1 VSALLPSLL
10 LFAAMLVLMALRV
23 PMWLA
28 MFLPGA
34 AGYIALSGFAPLLAF
49 LKGMAFARFSIYD
62 LSVIPLFLLMGNLAT
77 QGGLSAALFRAATAF
92 VGHWRGG
99 LAQGATCA
107 MVAAVLASAAFG
119 AVCGSSVATA
129 ATIAQVALPEM
140 RRYRYDAGF
149 AVATLAAGGTLG
161 ILIPPSV
168 VLVLYAIVAEQN
180 IAKLFAAALL
190 PGILAALLYCTAIAL
205 FMRLRPLL
213 GPPEARVPWP
223 ARLRTLRGVAP
234 VVVIF
239 GCVLGGIYGGVFT
252 ATEGA
257 AVGVV
262 LTALAGALRGA
273 LGRAA
278 LKAALLATAEMT
290 GVIFLIFLGADMLN
304 AALALTQAPAHAAQL
319 VAALDWPPLAVL
331 AAVLLFYIVLG
342 GVMDE
347 LSMLLLTLPVM
358 FPAVMQLDL
367 FGLPLESKAVWFGV
381 LLLTVVNIGLIAPPI
396 GLNVVVVSALA
407 RDVTLRQAYRYVT
420 PFLLADVLRLTL
432 LLLVP
437 ALSLTLLRFVG

>member
-1 VSALLPSLL
+1 VSELGAALA
-10 LFAAMLVLMALRV
+10 LFAAMLLLMALRV

-28 MFLPGA
+28 MLLPGA
-34 AGYIALSGFAPLLAF
+34 AGYALLAGMAPLLAY

-62 LSVIPLFLLMGNLAT
+62 LSVIPLFLLMGNLAS
-77 QGGLSAALFRAATAF
+77 QGGLSAGLFRAATAL

-99 LAQGATCA
+99 LAQS
-107 MVAAVLASAAFG
+107 AVLASAGFG

-129 ATIAQVALPEM
+129 ATIAQAALPEM
-140 RRYRYDAGF
+140 RRYAVPGGF

-180 IAKLFAAALL
+180 IAKLFAAALI
-190 PGILAALLYCTAIAL
+190 PGILAALLYCAAIAL
-205 FMRLRPLL
+205 ATRVAPALGAAEPRTGWRDRLRI
-213 GPPEARVPWP
+213 A
-223 ARLRTLRGVAP
+223 RGVVP
-234 VVVIF
+234 VVLIF
-239 GCVLGGIYGGVFT
+239 GVVLGGIYGGVFT

-262 LTALAGALRGA
+262 LTAVAGFARGA
-273 LGRAA
+273 LDRAA
-278 LKAALLATAEMT
+278 LRAALLGTAEMT
-290 GVIFLIFLGADMLN
+290 GVIFMIFLGADLLN
-304 AALALTQAPAHAAQL
+304 GALALTQMPAHAAAA

-331 AAVLLFYIVLG
+331 ALLLAFYLVLG

-347 LSMLLLTLPVM
+347 LSMLLLTLPVV

-367 FGLPLESKAVWFGV
+367 HGLAPEAKAIWFGV

-396 GLNVVVVSALA
+396 GLNVVVVAALA
-407 RDVTLRQAYRYVT
+407 RDVPLRVAYRHVW
-420 PFLLADVLRLTL
+420 PFIAADLLRLTL
-432 LLLVP
+432 LLALP
-437 ALSLTLLRFVG
+437 ALSLTLLRFVD